1 MSINDLSLLT
11 QMKHKY
17 IVVFIILIS
26 LLSIYIFT
34 ENIGALYREK
44 NSDTLFQGSHTINIT
59 VISRTCKGLPLPN
72 NFPIYVKL
80 YENDTKVKE
89 CAGVNCTLSN
99 VAVGNYTLF
108 INYKNPQKEELIVY
122 QKDIKV
128 EENSTNFLI
137 EANVN
142 ITKIRINIID
152 DEGVTLKAF
161 SGKLKSIR
169 DNVLYSFQRDTD
181 IYLPLGEYSFY
192 QVIYTF
198 NTKEGALNY
207 VFNSSEI
214 NVTTSVTVK
223 CGKNI
228 IAKVPVAHRVIF
240 RFFKVSGEPLIM
252 DDVKARIEL
261 QMEDE
266 EHILKEV
273 YLSSSNIIEF
283 SGVPYG
289 KYIVSI
295 YKEGKR
301 ILKQDFMINLNNKD
315 IYVYTNIISFLK
327 FRFVD
332 LDGNLL
338 QKYNMTIQSPLK
350 TFHVQTNALG
360 IVELENVI
368 GGTYYIRFSW
378 NEIITISLSEQITT
392 KGLYVIKVPLK
403 TLTITILP
411 EFSDTLPQEIE
422 VSFFYKKDGILIDS
436 YTAQEE
442 MPEIKIEMY
451 QIPIGSEYY
460 VRVKWKNKI
469 LNYTRVEILNNTRD
483 IKVYVPLFDVTF
495 KIIDMNKMSLSNTS
509 VKILTPT
516 NNLIE
521 LRSNNDGICEFRH
534 ATIGDYKITIYWKEV
549 QVYNEIIRIARGMN
563 LTKVIKVEVYDIHL
577 KVYGWFNTPLKD
589 VFLNAMLKM
598 NNIKIKE
605 FNATSL
611 ESGDILLLQVPLPKG
626 SNLKIIL
633 EYKGKRISDLIV
645 PKDEKGV
652 IEKEYFMDVFIDT
665 PFYALSFLESLVFL
679 IILLGGIFGI
689 VVVYRKL
696 SYKREVSHIFDER
709 LVKPARKTKETELE
723 EFEYSGIRGFY
734 RHLKDFLE
742 ELFYHKKEEEDE
754 DMEIFQ

>member
-1 MSINDLSLLT
+1 
-11 QMKHKY
+11 
-17 IVVFIILIS
+17 
-26 LLSIYIFT
+26 
-34 ENIGALYREK
+34 
-44 NSDTLFQGSHTINIT
+44 
-59 VISRTCKGLPLPN
+59 
-72 NFPIYVKL
+72 
-80 YENDTKVKE
+80 
-89 CAGVNCTLSN
+89 
-99 VAVGNYTLF
+99 
-108 INYKNPQKEELIVY
+108 
-122 QKDIKV
+122 
-128 EENSTNFLI
+128 
-137 EANVN
+137 
-142 ITKIRINIID
+142 
-152 DEGVTLKAF
+152 
-161 SGKLKSIR
+161 
-169 DNVLYSFQRDTD
+169 
-181 IYLPLGEYSFY
+181 
-192 QVIYTF
+192 
-198 NTKEGALNY
+198 
-207 VFNSSEI
+207 
-214 NVTTSVTVK
+214 
-223 CGKNI
+223 
-228 IAKVPVAHRVIF
+228 
-240 RFFKVSGEPLIM
+240 M